1 MKQLIF
7 IISLSFS
14 LVSFSQT
21 QMEMNQDAHLAYQKA
36 DKELNRVYQAI
47 LTEYKS
53 EPLFIERL
61 KVAQRLWIN
70 FRDAELDMRFP
81 KTDKGYH
88 YGSVYPMCVSLIL
101 KEMTEERTK
110 KLMVWLEG
118 IEEGEMCLGSIKMK

>member
-36 DKELNRVYQAI
+36 DKELNRVYEAI

>member
-1 MKQLIF
+1 
-7 IISLSFS
+7 
-14 LVSFSQT
+14 
-21 QMEMNQDAHLAYQKA
+21 
-36 DKELNRVYQAI
+36 
-47 LTEYKS
+47 
-53 EPLFIERL
+53 
-61 KVAQRLWIN
+61 
-70 FRDAELDMRFP
+70 MRFP

>member
-81 KTDKGYH
+81 KTDKGYN

>member
-21 QMEMNQDAHLAYQKA
+21 QMEMNQDAHLEYQKA

-81 KTDKGYH
+81 KTDKGYY

-110 KLMVWLEG
+110 KLMVWLDG